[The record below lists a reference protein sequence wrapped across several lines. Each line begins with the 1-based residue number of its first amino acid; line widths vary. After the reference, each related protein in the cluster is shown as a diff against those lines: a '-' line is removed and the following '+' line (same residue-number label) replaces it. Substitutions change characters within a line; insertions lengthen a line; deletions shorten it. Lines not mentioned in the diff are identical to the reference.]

1 MLIRPFHSPS
11 TSTESTSRSDVIAGL
26 LWRCSWIRCSSVCI
40 WRTIS
45 TTCCENYKTLTLD
58 TFWLSLVVKHVNML
72 SSSRSLKCE
81 CMRIARANSTDFQES
96 NSLGVSL
103 HNIKEVYQ
111 PTGLQPERGN
121 LAIPRPS
128 KFSKTFWK
136 RLKCFSCYAKQQV
149 AIVLLS
155 PEIFSW
161 LRPWQQTG
169 KSEKPLLTTIW
180 SRTHSRPSFN
190 RYIFESGSQA
200 SAFFKTTQAITM
212 QTAKLTLAL
221 KYEHARHFR
230 RSLSLSTFISL
241 RSASLRLSS
250 NECKNCNISK

>member
-1 MLIRPFHSPS
+1 MPHLEQIKCRHLREDTSVLLIIQCRSCWRRTNDIQIMLIRPFHSPS

-161 LRPWQQTG
+161 LRPWQQIG
-169 KSEKPLLTTIW
+169 KKKKKKKKT
-180 SRTHSRPSFN
+180 
-190 RYIFESGSQA
+190 
-200 SAFFKTTQAITM
+200 SAHNNLIENTQ
-212 QTAKLTLAL
+212 Q
-221 KYEHARHFR
+221 
-230 RSLSLSTFISL
+230 TFIQQIYFWVGEPGICVL
-241 RSASLRLSS
+241 
-250 NECKNCNISK
+250 